1 MLNVEVS
8 KARIGKL
15 ESTLIV
21 SRISAEA
28 LAGVVRAEAKLICT
42 QRGRQQEIFYRN
54 LAVKA
59 PGKLQD
65 EGRMCLF
72 LLRLEKC
79 SLTKGTNK
87 IDPNILFRPTHHL
100 LHMTSYH

>member
-59 PGKLQD
+59 SC
-65 EGRMCLF
+65 EGTRKAAGRRENVLVSFKAREMYSYQ
-72 LLRLEKC
+72 RQ
-79 SLTKGTNK
+79 TK
-87 IDPNILFRPTHHL
+87 
-100 LHMTSYH
+100 